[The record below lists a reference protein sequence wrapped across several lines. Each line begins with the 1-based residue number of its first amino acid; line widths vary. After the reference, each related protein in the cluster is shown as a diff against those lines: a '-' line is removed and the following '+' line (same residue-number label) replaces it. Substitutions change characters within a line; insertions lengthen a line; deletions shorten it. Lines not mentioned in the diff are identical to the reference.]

1 MGDQRHITLNMNMLL
16 AQPIYQLPHHLQ
28 RQAQAY
34 QASAVGHAS
43 RYTRYSHQQHFRSLT
58 VRGADPPD
66 FDKGMWRLETKL
78 LKQQLL
84 TGKTEEQPA
93 RPWSMLVPSLDDL
106 RRSDWPKLVKD
117 WPIFWSLVN
126 KWLEYECDTRPRTSV
141 QDLPFDEM
149 KSQYHSQEELE
160 GQLDNNFTLGR
171 MHGNMVVER
180 LEDYHNWYQIRD
192 RQQVRTLSCAA
203 AASASAVSMH
213 SSSCMLPDTGM
224 HHGGRHQQPPHPQPL
239 LPGVHWIW
247 RHAVAT

>member
-1 MGDQRHITLNMNMLL
+1 MLCAYCSCVDHLQVTTLGEEQCYVSGIINMLL

-34 QASAVGHAS
+34 QAWTVGHAS
-43 RYTRYSHQQHFRSLT
+43 RYSHQQRFGSLT

-66 FDKGMWRLETKL
+66 FDKAMWRLETKL
-78 LKQQLL
+78 LRQQLL
-84 TGKTEEQPA
+84 TGKTEAQPA

-192 RQQVRTLSCAA
+192 RQQVHTPSWAA
-203 AASASAVSMH
+203 TATASII
-213 SSSCMLPDTGM
+213 SSSCLHSGPGM
-224 HHGGRHQQPPHPQPL
+224 SRN
-239 LPGVHWIW
+239 
-247 RHAVAT
+247 A